1 MPEAEQRSNEAAR
14 LLAVRA
20 LRLLDT
26 APEERFDVFTRL
38 AASVCGTP
46 AATVSLVDEHR
57 VWFKSTQGL
66 PAEVREVPRDIA
78 ACAHVVLSPDQI
90 MVVPDASKDPRL
102 SSSPLV
108 TGPTH
113 MRFYAGAPLLG
124 PNGEAVGTLCVFD
137 TVARDPHPAMIE
149 ALGNLAQGVCTALR
163 LHELR
168 ETVLQDP
175 VTGLGNRRLLDE
187 AIGTA
192 VAEARGTGRAV
203 GLIALDLDRFKAVN
217 DLLGHQAG
225 DSLLREV
232 ARRIRSE
239 LRTTDVAV
247 RLGSDEFAVLLPQ
260 LHADR
265 AGEATAALAE
275 RISQSLRT
283 PPLMVH
289 EQRLGTTASIGC
301 AAVLPGAYVGTDTVD
316 WLVRAADLALY
327 NSKKGPRG
335 KVSLY
340 DESLHRGVG
349 SKRTLAA
356 DLRHCLAE
364 DGAGLS
370 LVLQPICR
378 TSDRAIEAYESL
390 LRWAHPMH
398 GPISPGDFVPVAER
412 SGQASALDGWVLKQA
427 CTLLANAGRPDLV
440 VTVNVSPWFA
450 ASGDLLEAVRRVLGE
465 TGVPPAALV
474 IEMTER
480 MFLDDVSGA
489 AAAAEELRAMGMG
502 VALDDFGAGHASF
515 AYLRDIPFSKI
526 KLDRALTI
534 GLDAATAD
542 ARRGNAILHGVVA
555 MSHAIGATV
564 VAEGVET
571 EAQFQALRAA
581 GCDAMQGWLLG
592 RPLPA
597 EAWLAEP
604 VA

>member
-1 MPEAEQRSNEAAR
+1 MPEHEPPLNEASR

-57 VWFKSTQGL
+57 VWFKSTRGL
-66 PAEVREVPRDIA
+66 PSEVREVPRDIA
-78 ACAHVVLSPDQI
+78 ACAHVVLSPTQI

-102 SSSPLV
+102 ADSPLV
-108 TGPTH
+108 TGPTG

-124 PNGEAVGTLCVFD
+124 PNGEAVGSLCVFD
-137 TVARDPHPAMIE
+137 TVARDPDPALIE

-168 ETVLQDP
+168 ETALQDP
-175 VTGLGNRRLLDE
+175 VTGLGNRRMFDE
-187 AIGTA
+187 AVGTA
-192 VAEARGTGRAV
+192 VAEARSTGRGV
-203 GLIALDLDRFKAVN
+203 GLISLDLDRFKAVN
-217 DLLGHQAG
+217 DLMGHQAG
-225 DSLLREV
+225 DDLLREV
-232 ARRIRSE
+232 ARRIRAE
-239 LRTTDVAV
+239 LRSTDVAA
-247 RLGSDEFAVLLPQ
+247 RLGGDEYAVLLTQ

-265 AGEATAALAE
+265 AGDAVTALAE
-275 RISQSLRT
+275 RISQGLRT
-283 PPLMVH
+283 PPLTVND
-289 EQRLGTTASIGC
+289 QRLGTTASIGC
-301 AAVLPGAYVGTDTVD
+301 AAVLPGAYVGNDTVD

-327 NSKKGPRG
+327 NSKKAGRG

-364 DGAGLS
+364 DSAGLS

-378 TSDRAIEAYESL
+378 TSDRAIIAYETL
-390 LRWAHPMH
+390 LRWQHAGY
-398 GPISPGDFVPVAER
+398 GPISPSDFVPVAER
-412 SGQASALDGWVLKQA
+412 SGQASALDSFVLKQA
-427 CTLLANAGRPDLV
+427 CTLLANAKRPGMVLA
-440 VTVNVSPWFA
+440 VNVSPWFA
-450 ASGDLLEAVRRVLGE
+450 ASGDLLAAVRRVLGE
-465 TGVPPAALV
+465 TGVPPEALV

-480 MFLDDVSGA
+480 MFLEDISA
-489 AAAAEELRAMGMG
+489 AASAAEALRAMGMG

-515 AYLRDIPFSKI
+515 SYLRDIPFSKI
-526 KLDRALTI
+526 KLDRSLTI
-534 GLDAATAD
+534 GLDSATAD
-542 ARRGNAILHGVVA
+542 AGRGRAILHGVVA
-555 MSHAIGATV
+555 MAHAIGASV